1 VLGTVWQDL
10 RYGVRTLRSNPAFAA
25 TAMLSLALGIGANA
39 ALFQLVN
46 ALLLR
51 SLPVSKPQDLVSIGW
66 KGDANRK
73 GYFWS
78 GPNDFTYPLWEQV
91 RANHAPFTGVLA
103 WANARFNLAT
113 AGDARPVAGIYVSG
127 SYFRVLG
134 VPAAIGRVFTEQDDS
149 TACGSTGAVLG
160 EAFWRREYGG
170 DLSAVGRKISLDGH
184 PFDIILRRHIGSGPV
199 GECAGSCRFFASTF
213 FTPDPRR
220 QPRAGRH
227 CRARNTGS
235 GPGRPGNCEG
245 LWCEF
250 ERRHPNRDRPRSRP
264 VRSQ

>member
-1 VLGTVWQDL
+1 MSLPRVLGTVWQDL

-113 AGDARPVAGIYVSG
+113 AGT
-127 SYFRVLG
+127 RVQSRESTSAAVIFACWVCPRLSAEFSPNRMT
-134 VPAAIGRVFTEQDDS
+134 VPPAAPPGPCWAKHSGGAS
-149 TACGSTGAVLG
+149 TAATC
-160 EAFWRREYGG
+160 
-170 DLSAVGRKISLDGH
+170 
-184 PFDIILRRHIGSGPV
+184 
-199 GECAGSCRFFASTF
+199 
-213 FTPDPRR
+213 
-220 QPRAGRH
+220 
-227 CRARNTGS
+227 
-235 GPGRPGNCEG
+235 
-245 LWCEF
+245 
-250 ERRHPNRDRPRSRP
+250 PRSGA
-264 VRSQ
+264 RSLSTATPSTSY